1 MKISSRGR
9 YAIDLMVDLALYD
22 KGEPISVKDIARREQ
37 ISTKYLE
44 QIVSM
49 LQKAGMVISIRGA
62 QGGYRLKKKPEE
74 YSVGAI
80 LRVTEGDLAPVA
92 CVEEGE
98 TGCAHRSTC
107 STIKIWQKL
116 NTAINEV
123 VDNISLADL
132 VEWNSK

>member
-22 KGEPISVKDIARREQ
+22 KGEPISVKDIARRQQ
-37 ISTKYLE
+37 ISGKYLE

-49 LQKAGMVISIRGA
+49 LQKAGMVNSIRGA
-62 QGGYRLKKKPEE
+62 QGGYRLKRKPEE
-74 YSVGAI
+74 YSIGSI

-92 CVEEGE
+92 CIEEGE
-98 TGCAHRSTC
+98 NGCANRSTC
-107 STIKIWQKL
+107 STIKIWHKL
-116 NTAINEV
+116 NSAINEV

-132 VEWNSK
+132 VEWNTK